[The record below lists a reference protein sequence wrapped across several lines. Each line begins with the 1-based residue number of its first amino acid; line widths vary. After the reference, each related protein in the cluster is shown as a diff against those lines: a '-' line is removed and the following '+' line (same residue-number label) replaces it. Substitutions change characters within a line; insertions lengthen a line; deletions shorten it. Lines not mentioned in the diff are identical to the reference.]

1 MKKQKQRLALLCAV
15 VSLFALSVFAF
26 GLVGTNAK
34 TAYAAS
40 VEYKTEIPEAELKP
54 LSYDGGVYAYAN
66 KTGTATVRY
75 TPSGAEAD
83 YSLENATD
91 LAFRFAVSYRQR
103 NKPNT
108 GTGLC
113 YVRIKF
119 KNNDKIFGIT
129 KEDVKLTFVEDDGS
143 VGLVRISNGGKG
155 VGGQINCVKGTD
167 GTVVIP
173 LSCLKDGAAVD
184 AIGSAVTETE
194 NYGSLEIEYVDFV
207 ISAYRYDFVF
217 GQFAVVR
224 KTGETYSY
232 DILPFTAAESGSSLL
247 TLVGNFHD
255 TVDSFKVN
263 GTDAVKKADGL
274 YEAALDEIGTLTFDC
289 GDSLRF
295 FDKVKVSLNGKE
307 GYGITNVK
315 TFISGFESGENN
327 QTASPLASGHA
338 YEFDFAF
345 RPGERDENTAAVGL
359 DPLHVRAEITVSELV
374 KVDCDSA
381 GALISIAGVDD
392 NTDGK
397 LYLKADEDY
406 ELKVVPVAGFDFTG
420 LSLNGETIS
429 DRTEND
435 DGTIFIYTVRV
446 SENAHIGI
454 IGLGEATDIT
464 LDIPEVGG
472 KVSIDNAKVSSGNYA
487 TNLYKK
493 HELTIALDKGYVASV
508 KLVYSA
514 EEGETANEVV
524 LTEEDGKYVFTVGG
538 SFTVKVEFA
547 VKEFGVTYRL
557 NGGTLAADKTNPEKI
572 TYFDTIALNV
582 PTKEGYVFKGWRIE
596 GADGFINELKN
607 VESDLIVIAVFE
619 MEEAPVDS
627 GDSGSGSNPAESDKG
642 CFGAL
647 DLSGMFVLAIFGTAV
662 FAIKRR
668 KFGK

>member
-15 VSLFALSVFAF
+15 VSLFALSAFAF
-26 GLVGTNAK
+26 GLFGSNVK
-34 TAYAAS
+34 TAYAAI
-40 VEYKTEIPEAELKP
+40 EYKTEIPEAQLKS

-173 LSCLKDGAAVD
+173 LSCLKDGTAVD

-435 DGTIFIYTVRV
+435 DGSYLYPIRV

-454 IGLGEATDIT
+454 VGLGEATDIT

-472 KVSIDNAKVSSGNYA
+472 KVSIDNAEVSSGNYA

-493 HELTIALDKGYVASV
+493 HELTIALDKGYVTSV
-508 KLVYSA
+508 KLVHSA

-524 LTEEDGKYVFTVGG
+524 LAEENGKYVFIVDG

-547 VKEFGVTYRL
+547 VNEFGVTYRL

-572 TYFDTIALNV
+572 TYFDTIALNS

-596 GADGFINELKN
+596 GSDGIINELKN

-627 GDSGSGSNPAESDKG
+627 GDSGSGRNPAESDKG

-647 DLSGMFVLAIFGTAV
+647 DFSGVFVLAILGVAV
-662 FAIKRR
+662 FVVKRR
-668 KFGK
+668 KFNK

>member
-26 GLVGTNAK
+26 GLFGTNTK
-34 TAYAAS
+34 TASAAS
-40 VEYKTEIPEAELKP
+40 VEYKTEIPEAQLKS

-345 RPGERDENTAAVGL
+345 RPGERNENTAAVGL
-359 DPLHVRAEITVSELV
+359 EPLHVRAEITVSELV
-374 KVDCDSA
+374 KVDCDST
-381 GALISIAGVDD
+381 GALIAIADVDD
-392 NTDGK
+392 NMDGK
-397 LYLKADEDY
+397 LYFKADEDY

-420 LSLNGETIS
+420 LSLDGETIS

-435 DGTIFIYTVRV
+435 DGSYLYPIRV

-454 IGLGEATDIT
+454 VGLGEATDIT

-472 KVSIDNAKVSSGNYA
+472 KVSIDNAEVSSGNYA

-493 HELTIALDKGYVASV
+493 HELTIALDKGYVTSV
-508 KLVYSA
+508 KLVHSA

-524 LTEEDGKYVFTVGG
+524 LAEENGKYVFIVDG

-547 VKEFGVTYRL
+547 VNEFGVTYRL

-572 TYFDTIALNV
+572 TYFDTIALNS

-596 GADGFINELKN
+596 GSDGIINELKN

-647 DLSGMFVLAIFGTAV
+647 GFSGVFVLAILGVAV
-662 FAIKRR
+662 FVVKRR
-668 KFGK
+668 KFNK